1 MDRPK
6 ITDKVRF
13 WEEQDK
19 INQALIPRVL
29 EMHEHI
35 KKANLLAQKNSSQ
48 YLNLS
53 SEIKDLKLEI
63 NKFIKGTSNN
73 LKELDNKIQSI
84 KSEQNGSLKLVKD
97 ETNNISERVRL
108 NESDLLKLKEKLDKF
123 SGIVSV
129 KPSVFNL
136 LALAISIIALIVAIV
151 NS

>member
-1 MDRPK
+1 
-6 ITDKVRF
+6 
-13 WEEQDK
+13 
-19 INQALIPRVL
+19 
-29 EMHEHI
+29 MHEHI

-108 NESDLLKLKEKLDKF
+108 NESDLLKLKEILDKF

-136 LALAISIIALIVAIV
+136 LALVISIIALIVAIV

>member
-35 KKANLLAQKNSSQ
+35 KTANLLAQKNSSQ

-53 SEIKDLKLEI
+53 SEYKDLKLEA
-63 NKFIKGTSNN
+63 NKFIKDTSNN
-73 LKELDNKIQSI
+73 LIMLDNKFQSI
-84 KSEQNGSLKLVKD
+84 KSEQNESFKFVKV
-97 ETNNISERVRL
+97 EIINISERMRL
-108 NESDLLKLKEKLDKF
+108 NESDLLKLKGKLDKF
-123 SGIVSV
+123 VDNGNW
-129 KPSVFNL
+129 KPSIFNL
-136 LALAISIIALIVAIV
+136 MALAISIIALMIAI
-151 NS
+151 SK